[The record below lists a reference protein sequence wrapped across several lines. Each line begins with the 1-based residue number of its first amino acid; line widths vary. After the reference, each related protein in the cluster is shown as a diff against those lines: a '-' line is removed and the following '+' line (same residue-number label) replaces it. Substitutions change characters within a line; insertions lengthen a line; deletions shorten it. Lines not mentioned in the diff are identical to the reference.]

1 MGEWI
6 DSLVIL
12 LPVVII
18 GNIPSEFSDPTK
30 EITRQNVESNPWLL
44 LARMKRERREVG

>member
-30 EITRQNVESNPWLL
+30 EITRQNVEVTPGCFLP
-44 LARMKRERREVG
+44 G